1 MSAKHVSS
9 MTKRKKLEKPR
20 IVTDVELDAFD
31 LSAVDWARIDAIT
44 DEEIDAQIA
53 SDPDVAPIA
62 DDAFFEGATLVMPEI
77 KTPISLRVDSDVL
90 RGFRETGAGYQAR
103 MNEALRSYAVQQGWI
118 VADPERPPAR
128 RGRPAK
134 RG

>member
-1 MSAKHVSS
+1 MAKAKH
-9 MTKRKKLEKPR
+9 MEKPR
-20 IVTDVELDAFD
+20 IVTDAELDKFD
-31 LSAVDWARIDAIT
+31 LNSVDWARIDAIT

-62 DDAFFEGATLVMPEI
+62 DDEFYERAVLVYPEV

-90 RGFRETGAGYQAR
+90 RGFREAGAGYQAR
-103 MNEALRSYAVQQGWI
+103 MNEALRSYAVEHGWI
-118 VADPERPPAR
+118 SAKPDRPAAR

>member
-1 MSAKHVSS
+1 
-9 MTKRKKLEKPR
+9 MTKRMQLKKPR
-20 IVTDVELDAFD
+20 IVTDSELDSFD
-31 LSAVDWARIDAIT
+31 LNSVDWARVDAVT

-53 SDPDVAPIA
+53 SDPDVAPVA
-62 DDAFFEGATLVMPEI
+62 DDTFYERAVLVYPEV

-90 RGFRETGAGYQAR
+90 RGFRESGTGYHAR
-103 MNEALRSYAVQQGWI
+103 MNEALRGYAVEQGWI
-118 VADPERPPAR
+118 GAKPERPPAR